1 MLARINR
8 NFVPAYWDDFFND
21 KSFNGVAPEVKKRF
35 SPAINVIEEDKSFRI
50 EVAAPGVGANDFN
63 IKLENDMLTISR
75 EQKENK
81 EEVEHK
87 YLRREFSYNSFKR
100 SFQLPDTI
108 DAGSISAKQNS
119 GILTIELPKKA
130 EIVQNANRQIE
141 VESGKSKAES
151 GKPKA

>member
-21 KSFNGVAPEVKKRF
+21 KFFNGVAPAIKNSN
-35 SPAINVIEEDKSFRI
+35 SPAVNVIEEEKSFRI
-50 EVAAPGVGANDFN
+50 EVAAPGVGADDFKIN
-63 IKLENDMLTISR
+63 LENDMLTISR

-87 YLRREFSYNSFKR
+87 YLRREFSYSSFKR

-108 DAGSISAKQNS
+108 DAGSIRAKHDS
-119 GILTIELPKKA
+119 GILSIELPKKA
-130 EIVQNANRQIE
+130 EVVQNAHRQIE
-141 VESGKSKAES
+141 VESQTSKVKSQK
-151 GKPKA
+151 